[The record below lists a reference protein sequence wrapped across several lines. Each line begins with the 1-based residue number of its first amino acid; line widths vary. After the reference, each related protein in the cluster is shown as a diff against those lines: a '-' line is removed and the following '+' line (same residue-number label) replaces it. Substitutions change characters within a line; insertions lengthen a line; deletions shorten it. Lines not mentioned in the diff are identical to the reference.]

1 MKLITTPDDSVTP
14 ILQAIRNAKTSI
26 DIVIFRFDRGEILK
40 ALVQAVSRGV
50 TVRALV
56 ANTNRGGEK
65 RLRKLELQ
73 FLGAGITVAR
83 TADDLTRYHGKMMIV
98 DGALY
103 VLGFNY
109 TKLDIDKS
117 RSFGL
122 ELHDAK
128 LVKAAQ
134 ALFEADVTRQ
144 PYVPQHDRLIVSPET
159 SRPLLSK
166 FISGARK
173 QLLIYDIKFSDKLML
188 KLVQERAK
196 SGVEVRVIGRMDKS
210 IDGVEAR
217 RLAEMRLHLRMIV
230 RDHTQVF
237 LGSQSLRKLQ
247 LDGRREVG
255 VIVADTSIAK
265 KVTTVFEADWTQ
277 SGPKRERQA
286 AQAGTARL

>member
-14 ILQAIRNAKTSI
+14 IVQAIRSAKASI
-26 DIVIFRFDRGEILK
+26 DIVIFRFDRAEIQK
-40 ALVQAVSRGV
+40 ALVQAVARGV

-73 FLGAGITVAR
+73 FLEAGITVAR
-83 TADDLTRYHGKMMIV
+83 TADDLTRYHGKLMII
-98 DGALY
+98 DGVLY

-144 PYVPQHDRLIVSPET
+144 PYVPQHDRLVVSPET

-166 FISGARK
+166 FISGAKK

-196 SGVEVRVIGRMDKS
+196 AGVEVRVIGRIEKS
-210 IDGVEAR
+210 IEGVESR
-217 RLAEMRLHLRMIV
+217 RLAEMRLHLRLII
-230 RDHTQVF
+230 RDHSQVF

-255 VIVADTSIAK
+255 VIVADAAIAK
-265 KVTTVFEADWTQ
+265 KMTTVFESDWAQ
-277 SGPKRERQA
+277 SGPKRERETVN
-286 AQAGTARL
+286 AGTARL